1 MRWLRATRALRC
13 ALRYLFKIAKSP
25 TQGRQTVRPA
35 WLYERHTDVQLDIW
49 GANYVREWNRQY
61 ADARRHSGN
70 NSEAAERVV
79 ELRQE
84 ILDYAT
90 ERRRFFYEVLYRYR
104 LSFLE
109 FLKLI

>member
-1 MRWLRATRALRC
+1 MRYIVHFATF
-13 ALRYLFKIAKSP
+13 FKIAKSP

-61 ADARRHSGN
+61 AYARRHSGS

-84 ILDYAT
+84 LLDYAA
-90 ERRRFFYEVLYRYR
+90 ERRRFFYDVLYPQV
-104 LSFLE
+104 
-109 FLKLI
+109 